1 LTTAVL
7 AIAAT
12 IALAAD
18 PAHAT
23 GDVPKGPQK
32 GPEGSEPVRVPL
44 PAHAHRSP
52 ELAAGLTV
60 AAPVGLLLI
69 ASQAPS
75 PVVVLSLPLV
85 GLAAGHVYAGDPL
98 RGALAATGGG
108 LMGMGVFSLLSPR
121 TLGAGNETPLIAV
134 VSAAVAIGVAAT
146 DAYLTAQ
153 EWNHRA
159 VFEDAPQASL
169 FRLSR
174 ETTP

>member
-1 LTTAVL
+1 MLVF
-7 AIAAT
+7 AAGP
-12 IALAAD
+12 ALATE
-18 PAHAT
+18 HA
-23 GDVPKGPQK
+23 PP
-32 GPEGSEPVRVPL
+32 
-44 PAHAHRSP
+44 HRSP

-75 PVVVLSLPLV
+75 PAIILSLPLV

-108 LMGMGVFSLLSPR
+108 LMGIGVFSLLSPR
-121 TLGAGNETPLIAV
+121 TLGAGNETPLIAA

-146 DAYLTAQ
+146 DAYMTAQ
-153 EWNHRA
+153 ESNHRA
-159 VFEDAPQASL
+159 GAPEANQ

-174 ETTP
+174 EIAR

>member
-1 LTTAVL
+1 MPFRLTTAVL

-12 IALAAD
+12 IALSAVPAQATSGAL
-18 PAHAT
+18 AHA
-23 GDVPKGPQK
+23 Q
-32 GPEGSEPVRVPL
+32 
-44 PAHAHRSP
+44 RSP

-60 AAPVGLLLI
+60 AAPVGLLLL

-75 PVVVLSLPLV
+75 PVVAFSLPLV

-108 LMGMGVFSLLSPR
+108 LMGAGVFSLLSPR
-121 TLGAGNETPLIAV
+121 TLGVGNETPLIIL

-153 EWNHRA
+153 ETNHRVVSEA
-159 VFEDAPQASL
+159 ATGADG

-174 ETTP
+174 QSAP